1 MGTATARR
9 SFVDIARARRNHERR
24 NLIVSGRPKRGTL
37 TSELSRSNCKSMDRP
52 TAKRTNAQ
60 PDEAPKQMPQA
71 FFPDVATVHF
81 ALEAGRIGVWSWDIA
96 TDAVTWSSNIESM
109 IGLAPETFGGTF
121 SRFTKDVHDEDR
133 GRVLEAVKAAMRT
146 GDPYEVRFRFA
157 PRPGRA
163 EIWMQA
169 AGTIIT
175 KDGAPVR
182 MIGLCHEVT
191 DQVNLQEELR
201 SRAKQQEALA
211 QLGERALLE
220 TDIERLFNDVVA
232 TVAVTLPVDFVK
244 VIELLPGGNDLL
256 LRAGFGWQSA
266 LIGSIVMTKERDDYA
281 THILESIV
289 PVVTEDFAN
298 EKRFTVPQYL
308 RNHRCVSGMSTVITA
323 HDGRAYGVLGVCTKA
338 PRRFSLQDISF
349 LAAVANLVAGAIHR
363 RQLEQ
368 RHELL
373 IRELRH
379 RSGNLFSQLLALLS
393 QTARNSRNKDELI
406 SKYQARVLAL
416 ANAHRLITEA
426 GWKSTSLAELLRVV
440 LGPYLERTDAVGPDV
455 DLDPDPTFSLSA
467 ALHELAA
474 NAIKYGSLSRPQG
487 RLDLSWSVART
498 RSGVTLTFDW
508 VERNGPPARRPR
520 RTGFGSRLIAL
531 VIERQM
537 NGEVHSNYT
546 REGFSTRLIVPL
558 AHERWPTEDADVS
571 SPTKNA

>member
-1 MGTATARR
+1 
-9 SFVDIARARRNHERR
+9 
-24 NLIVSGRPKRGTL
+24 
-37 TSELSRSNCKSMDRP
+37 MDRP
-52 TAKRTNAQ
+52 VAKRTSRQ
-60 PDEAPKQMPQA
+60 PDELTGEVPQA
-71 FFPDVATVHF
+71 FFPDFATVR
-81 ALEAGRIGVWSWDIA
+81 AVLEAGRIGVWSWDIA
-96 TDAVTWSSNIESM
+96 TDAVTWSSNIKS
-109 IGLAPETFGGTF
+109 IVGLAPATFGGTF
-121 SRFTKDVHDEDR
+121 SFFANDIHDEDR
-133 GRVLEAVKAAMRT
+133 ARVLEAVNVAMRT
-146 GDPYEVRFRFA
+146 GGPYEVRFRVA
-157 PRPGRA
+157 PREGRA
-163 EIWMQA
+163 ETWIEA
-169 AGTIIT
+169 TGTVVS

-182 MIGLCHEVT
+182 MVGLCHDVT
-191 DQVNLQEELR
+191 EQVKLQEELR

-220 TDIERLFNDVVA
+220 TDIERLLNDVVS

-256 LRAGFGWQSA
+256 LRAGFGWEA
-266 LIGSIVMTKERDDYA
+266 GCIGSILMTKERDDYA
-281 THILESIV
+281 PYILGAVV
-289 PVVTEDFAN
+289 PVVTEDFAS

-308 RNHRCVSGMSTVITA
+308 RNHRCVSGMSTVITG

-338 PRRFSLQDISF
+338 PRRFSVQDISF

-368 RHELL
+368 RQELL

-393 QTARNSRNKDELI
+393 QTARNSRNMADLMA
-406 SKYQARVLAL
+406 KYQARVLAL

-426 GWKSTSLAELLRVV
+426 GWKSTSLAELLRVE
-440 LGPYLERTDAVGPDV
+440 LGPYLERTDLKGPDV

-487 RLDLSWSVART
+487 RLDLNWSVART
-498 RSGVTLTFDW
+498 RRGVTLTFDW

-520 RTGFGSRLIAL
+520 RTGFGSRLIGL

-537 NGEVHSNYT
+537 NGEVHSSYT

-558 AHERWPTEDADVS
+558 THERWPTQDSTVP
-571 SPTKNA
+571 SPVENA

>member
-1 MGTATARR
+1 
-9 SFVDIARARRNHERR
+9 VW
-24 NLIVSGRPKRGTL
+24 TL
-37 TSELSRSNCKSMDRP
+37 TSEVSRSNYKNMDRP
-52 TAKRTNAQ
+52 TAKRTARHPEATAQ
-60 PDEAPKQMPQA
+60 APRQ
-71 FFPDVATVHF
+71 FFPDIATVHF

-96 TDAVTWSSNIESM
+96 TDVVTWSNNIES
-109 IGLAPETFGGTF
+109 IVGLAPETFGGTF
-121 SRFTKDVHDEDR
+121 ASFANDIHDQDR
-133 GRVLEAVKAAMRT
+133 ARVLEAINAAVRT
-146 GDPYEVRFRFA
+146 GDPYEIRFRVA
-157 PRPGRA
+157 PRPGRT
-163 EIWMQA
+163 ETWIEA
-169 AGTIIT
+169 AGTVI
-175 KDGAPVR
+175 KKAGAPAR
-182 MIGLCHEVT
+182 MVGLCHEVT
-191 DQVNLQEELR
+191 EQVKLQEELR

-220 TDIERLFNDVVA
+220 TDIERLLNEVVA

-256 LRAGFGWQSA
+256 LRAGFGWKGGC
-266 LIGSIVMTKERDDYA
+266 IGSIVMIKERDDYA
-281 THILESIV
+281 GHILEAIV

-308 RNHRCVSGMSTVITA
+308 RNHGCVSGMSTVITGQ
-323 HDGRAYGVLGVCTKA
+323 DGRAYGVLGVCTKV

-393 QTARNSRNKDELI
+393 QTARNSHNMAELI
-406 SKYQARVLAL
+406 TKYQARVMAL

-426 GWKSTSLAELLRVV
+426 GWKSTSLAELIRVV
-440 LGPYLERTDAVGPDV
+440 LGPYLDRTDANGPDV

-474 NAIKYGSLSRPQG
+474 NAIKYGSLSRSQG
-487 RLDLSWSVART
+487 RLNLSWSVART
-498 RSGVTLTFDW
+498 QRGVTLTFNW

-520 RTGFGSRLIAL
+520 RTGFGSRLIGL

-537 NGEVHSNYT
+537 NGEVHSSYT

-558 AHERWPTEDADVS
+558 AHERWPTEDLAVP
-571 SPTKNA
+571 SPTENA

>member
-1 MGTATARR
+1 
-9 SFVDIARARRNHERR
+9 
-24 NLIVSGRPKRGTL
+24 
-37 TSELSRSNCKSMDRP
+37 MDRRA
-52 TAKRTNAQ
+52 AKTTDRQ
-60 PDEAPKQMPQA
+60 SSEATGQVPKP
-71 FFPDVATVHF
+71 FFPEFATVRV

-96 TDAVTWSSNIESM
+96 TDAVTWSSNIES
-109 IGLAPETFGGTF
+109 IVGLAPATFGGTF
-121 SRFTKDVHDEDR
+121 SFFANDIHDEDR
-133 GRVLEAVKAAMRT
+133 ARVLETINAAVRT
-146 GDPYEVRFRFA
+146 GGPYEVRFRVA
-157 PRPGRA
+157 PRPNRA
-163 EIWMQA
+163 ETWIEA
-169 AGTIIT
+169 TGTVIT
-175 KDGAPVR
+175 EDGAPAR
-182 MIGLCHEVT
+182 MVGLCHDVT
-191 DQVNLQEELR
+191 EKVKLQEELR
-201 SRAKQQEALA
+201 GRAKQQEALA

-220 TDIERLFNDVVA
+220 TDIERLLNDVVS

-256 LRAGFGWQSA
+256 LRAGFGWQRDC
-266 LIGSIVMTKERDDYA
+266 IGSIVMTKEGDDYA
-281 THILESIV
+281 KHILGAVV

-308 RNHRCVSGMSTVITA
+308 RNHCCVSGISTVITGQ
-323 HDGRAYGVLGVCTKA
+323 DGRAYGVLGVCTKTR
-338 PRRFSLQDISF
+338 RRFSVQDIAF
-349 LAAVANLVAGAIHR
+349 LAAVANLAAGAIHR

-393 QTARNSRNKDELI
+393 QTARNSRNMAELMA
-406 SKYQARVLAL
+406 KYQARVLAL

-440 LGPYLERTDAVGPDV
+440 LGPYLERTSAEGPDV

-487 RLDLSWSVART
+487 RLELKWSVART
-498 RSGVTLTFDW
+498 RRGLTLTFDW

-520 RTGFGSRLIAL
+520 RTGFGSRLIGL

-537 NGEVHSNYT
+537 NGEVHSSYT

-558 AHERWPTEDADVS
+558 AHERWPTEDSAVPS
-571 SPTKNA
+571 QVESA